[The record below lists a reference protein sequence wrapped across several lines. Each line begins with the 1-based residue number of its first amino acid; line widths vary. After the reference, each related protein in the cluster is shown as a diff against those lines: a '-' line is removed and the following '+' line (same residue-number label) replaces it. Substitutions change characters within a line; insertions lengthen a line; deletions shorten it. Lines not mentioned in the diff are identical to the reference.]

1 MMAFLVFFGI
11 CFTVLLITAIDTQS
25 NGFFCQVRIGQ
36 YGKKFTIYKL
46 RTLHSKT
53 HQLSCWGKF
62 LRNSKLDELP
72 QLLNIIK
79 GDMTLVGPR
88 PDVPGYADLLIGE
101 DREILKLKPGITGPA
116 SIKYRNEEALLASV
130 PNPQEYNDTILYPDK
145 VRINLLYLKKRSFLL
160 DLKICYYTFVSN
172 EIAIEELL

>member
-1 MMAFLVFFGI
+1 MMVLLFFLGI
-11 CFTVLLITAIDTQS
+11 CCMVVLFTAIDTQS
-25 NGFFCQVRIGQ
+25 DGFFSQVRIGQ
-36 YGKKFTIYKL
+36 HGKKFTIYKL
-46 RTLHSKT
+46 RTLHSKS
-53 HQLSCWGKF
+53 HQLSSWGRF

-72 QLLNIIK
+72 QLINIIK

-130 PNPQEYNDTILYPDK
+130 PNPQEYNDTIIFPDK
-145 VRINLLYLKKRSFLL
+145 VRINLLYLKKKSFLL
-160 DLKICYYTFVSN
+160 DLKICYYTFV
-172 EIAIEELL
+172 AKDLTIEELL